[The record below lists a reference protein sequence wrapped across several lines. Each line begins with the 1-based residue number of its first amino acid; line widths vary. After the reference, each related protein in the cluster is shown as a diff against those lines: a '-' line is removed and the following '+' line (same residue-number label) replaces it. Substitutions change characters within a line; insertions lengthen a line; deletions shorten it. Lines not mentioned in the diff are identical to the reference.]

1 MTIHADVEALLRIV
15 PAEHRGEE
23 RIDWTAAEA
32 ALGTQLPSDLLIVS
46 E

>member
-23 RIDWTAAEA
+23 CIDWTAAEA
-32 ALGTQLPSDLLIVS
+32 ALGTQLPSD
-46 E
+46 

>member
-23 RIDWTAAEA
+23 CIDWTAAEA
-32 ALGTQLPSDLLIVS
+32 ALGTQLPSN
-46 E
+46 